1 MDLRCIALDLDRT
14 TLDREGHLSPGN
26 RAALE
31 HAIAKGVHVVIA
43 SGRGF
48 ASLPR
53 EVTAVPGIEYAVT
66 SNGAAVYHIPT
77 GKRLFRRFLTPRSVE
92 DILCLT
98 EGFGGALEVFVDGTA
113 YAGAAYVADP
123 VRFGATAAAIPY
135 VQATRTPVEDLTAF
149 LRAHRDQLESL
160 DLVVGPAEVRR
171 RLWDALA
178 ALPDLYLTSSVP
190 QLIEVSRAGGGKHT
204 GVRYVAE
211 RLGLT
216 PAQIAAFGD
225 GDNDAELLSFSGC
238 GIAVANASPACLAAA
253 DRVTA
258 RHDEDGVARGIY
270 EILHL

>member
-1 MDLRCIALDLDRT
+1 M
-14 TLDREGHLSPGN
+14 
-26 RAALE
+26 
-31 HAIAKGVHVVIA
+31 
-43 SGRGF
+43 
-48 ASLPR
+48 
-53 EVTAVPGIEYAVT
+53 
-66 SNGAAVYHIPT
+66 
-77 GKRLFRRFLTPRSVE
+77 E
-92 DILCLT
+92 DILRLT
-98 EGFGGALEVFVDGTA
+98 EGFGGALEVFVNGTA
-113 YAGAAYVADP
+113 YAEAAYVANP
-123 VRFGATAAAIPY
+123 VRFGATAAATPY

-190 QLIEVSRAGGGKHT
+190 QLIEVSRTGGGKHT

-225 GDNDAELLSFSGC
+225 GDNDAELLSFAGC

-253 DRVTA
+253 DRITA